1 MRPHV
6 ADLHAFYESRLG
18 QLAQRMIRGRL
29 REIWPDL
36 SAMSLLGLGYATP
49 YLRPFRDEAE
59 RVIAAMPAGQGVMR
73 WPEEGRNL
81 AGLVDEVDLPFPDLT
96 FDRVLMV
103 HAIENSEEIRPLLR
117 EAWRV
122 LASGGRLLLVVPNR
136 RGIWARFERTPF
148 GHGHPFAPRQLAVLL
163 RDCLFTQVR
172 SASALYLPPS
182 DTRLILRFG
191 AAWEEIGIR
200 LGLGISG
207 VLVVEAI
214 KEVYS
219 VTPSA
224 ALKRSR
230 RRLPGLALPSGAS
243 RNSFTFKRHQ
253 G

>member
-6 ADLHAFYESRLG
+6 VDLRAFYESRLG
-18 QLAQRMIRGRL
+18 QLARRMIRRRL

-36 SAMSLLGLGYATP
+36 SAFSLLAVGYATP

-59 RVIAAMPAGQGVMR
+59 RMIAAMPAGQGVMR
-73 WPEEGRNL
+73 WPEEGGNL
-81 AGLVDEVDLPFPDLT
+81 AALVDEVELPFPDLT

-103 HAIENSEEIRPLLR
+103 HAIENSEEIRPMLR
-117 EAWRV
+117 EVWRA

-136 RGIWARFERTPF
+136 RGIWARFESTPF
-148 GHGHPFAPRQLAVLL
+148 GHGTPFTPPQLASLL

-182 DTRLILRFG
+182 GTRLMLRFG
-191 AAWEEIGIR
+191 AAWEEVGIR
-200 LGLGISG
+200 LGLAISG
-207 VLVVEAI
+207 VLIVEAI

-219 VTPSA
+219 VTPAA

-230 RRLPGLALPSGAS
+230 RRLPGLILPSGAS
-243 RNSFTFKRHQ
+243 AVPVKAEPH
-253 G
+253 